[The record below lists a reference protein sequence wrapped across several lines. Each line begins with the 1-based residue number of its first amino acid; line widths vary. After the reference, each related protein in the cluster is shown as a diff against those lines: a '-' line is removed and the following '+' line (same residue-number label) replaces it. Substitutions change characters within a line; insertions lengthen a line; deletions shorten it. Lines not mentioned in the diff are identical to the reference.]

1 MAVDAVLSEAVFG
14 QISLLTGN
22 LTGKSLNFALF
33 RTALKDFILIYFTKT
48 TSKGHF
54 PIIKITGKKKF
65 LSGKEIIKT
74 GKRSN
79 RIGKFISVK
88 IYDDFKN
95 KLISLVGYY
104 SQLTEILFVAHRMI
118 AWSPF
123 CNFVLCPVCAR
134 SEKLPCLLTPLLKG
148 EYFFHVQGAI

>member
-65 LSGKEIIKT
+65 GSGKKIIKT
-74 GKRSN
+74 GKRGN
-79 RIGKFISVK
+79 RIGKLISVK
-88 IYDDFKN
+88 IYGDADN
-95 KLISLVGYY
+95 ILI
-104 SQLTEILFVAHRMI
+104 
-118 AWSPF
+118 
-123 CNFVLCPVCAR
+123 
-134 SEKLPCLLTPLLKG
+134 CLEG
-148 EYFFHVQGAI
+148 

>member
-22 LTGKSLNFALF
+22 LTGK
-33 RTALKDFILIYFTKT
+33 
-48 TSKGHF
+48 
-54 PIIKITGKKKF
+54 KKF
-65 LSGKEIIKT
+65 SSGKEIIKT

-104 SQLTEILFVAHRMI
+104 SQLTDI
-118 AWSPF
+118 
-123 CNFVLCPVCAR
+123 
-134 SEKLPCLLTPLLKG
+134 
-148 EYFFHVQGAI
+148 